1 MVKLLKGKK
10 VKNMKLY
17 KISTL
22 MLGAA
27 LMTVSCNDID
37 EQAPEGEHLT
47 QDQVQET
54 NAAIPSRTQATFAGM
69 FNIMAKPF
77 GAYPTSTRA
86 DDFGFVMAAISLD
99 AEGAD
104 FFMQDNNYN
113 WFSVCG
119 EWSNRNPNYANPTIR
134 YKIPYTLIG
143 LANDFLAALPAE
155 TDDPTII
162 NQRGQA
168 HALRAFGYMALAPY
182 FQFNYQYAKDELCVP
197 LLKEGTDFTNNPR
210 ATVAEVWDYVL
221 EELNAA
227 IADLQ
232 GGTRTTKAYIDQ
244 QVAYGLRAR
253 AYLAMGKYAEAA
265 SDAAQ
270 AMQGYEPASIAE
282 VSVPAFCQL
291 DEHNWIWG
299 INVTQEMVSGN
310 AGYPNSSSW
319 ICAFTG
325 DGYAPAT
332 ENVPCINTLL
342 YNKIPATDVRK
353 GWWLDGNK
361 HSPNW
366 ANLTWVDPG
375 DASVFAT
382 GDAIADF
389 ETSDGGKTAFQPY
402 TNIKFGQ
409 KSGVGSVINN
419 NDWPLMRVE
428 EMILI
433 QAEGLAKSGN
443 EAQAKQILENFV
455 KTYRDPSYDVTG
467 RGLSLADEIWFQ
479 RRVELWGEGFFISDA
494 KRLNRPVVRF
504 HGPGSTNE
512 PAAFAFNVAAD
523 DPYMN
528 MRFPQSETNYNLGIV
543 PNKETGTQPEAGQ
556 NPNLRDGVTD

>member
-1 MVKLLKGKK
+1 
-10 VKNMKLY
+10 MKLY

-27 LMTVSCNDID
+27 FLTVSCSDID
-37 EQAPEGEHLT
+37 KQAPEGEYLT
-47 QDQVQET
+47 KDQVQET
-54 NAAIPSRTQATFAGM
+54 NVAVPARTQATFAGM
-69 FNIMAKPF
+69 FNIMAKPY

-104 FFMQDNNYN
+104 FFLQDNNYN

-143 LANDFLAALPAE
+143 LANEFIASLPADS
-155 TDDPTII
+155 DDPSIK
-162 NQRGQA
+162 NQIAQA
-168 HALRAFGYMALAPY
+168 RVCRAFGYMALAPY
-182 FQFNYQYAKDELCVP
+182 FQFGYAVAKDKPCVP
-197 LLKEGTDFTNNPR
+197 LLLDDADFTNNPR
-210 ATVAEVWDYVL
+210 ATVAEVWTYVVD
-221 EELNAA
+221 ELTAA
-227 IADLQ
+227 ISDLAGAQ
-232 GGTRTTKAYIDQ
+232 RTSKAYVDQ
-244 QVAYGLRAR
+244 NVAYGLRAR
-253 AYLAMGKYAEAA
+253 ANLAMGKYAEAA
-265 SDAAQ
+265 ADAAQ
-270 AMQGYEPASIAE
+270 AMQGYTPATIDE
-282 VSVPAFCQL
+282 VSVPAFCKL
-291 DEHNWIWG
+291 DDHNWIWG
-299 INVTQEMVSGN
+299 INVSQEMVQS
-310 AGYPNSSSW
+310 AGYPTSSSW
-319 ICAFTG
+319 ISAFCG

-332 ENVPCINTLL
+332 ENTPCINILL

-353 GWWLDGNK
+353 GWWLDENL

-375 DASVFAT
+375 DASVTAT
-382 GDAIADF
+382 GDAIATF
-389 ETSDGGKTAFQPY
+389 ETSDGGKAAFQPY
-402 TNIKFGQ
+402 TNIKFGM
-409 KSGVGSVINN
+409 KSGVGSTVNN

-443 EAQAKQILENFV
+443 EAQAKSILENFV
-455 KTYRDPSYDVTG
+455 KTYRDPSYDING

-479 RRVELWGEGFFISDA
+479 RRVELWGEGFFMSDA
-494 KRLNRPVVRF
+494 KRLNKPVVRF
-504 HGPGSTNE
+504 HGEGTTNE
-512 PAAFAFNVAAD
+512 PAAFTFNVAAD

-528 MRFPQSETNYNLGIV
+528 MRFPQAETNYNLGIV
-543 PNKETGTQPEAGQ
+543 PNEQTGTQPVAGQ